1 MTAAPESCLDK
12 LLTGGQRSKP
22 PGLPR
27 PGCFCPDR
35 AVFGINGFNF
45 ILSTG
50 EGYFRKQLSG
60 LGLVVTD
67 VANPASEQ
75 KVSK

>member
-1 MTAAPESCLDK
+1 MRAAPGSCLDK

-27 PGCFCPDR
+27 PGCFCSDR
-35 AVFGINGFNF
+35 AVFGINGFSF

-50 EGYFRKQLSG
+50 EGYFRKQLPG

-67 VANPASEQ
+67 VANPTSEQ
-75 KVSK
+75 TVYK